1 MEPDQNKV
9 FVGGIPWETSEERLK
24 DYFKAFGDVVDAV
37 VMKDR
42 ATGRAR
48 GFGFVEFADASVAEK
63 VINEKHT
70 LDGRTVEV
78 KKAVRR
84 EEHQSHPRSS
94 NTTGGPPFGNT
105 PRSKKIFVG
114 GLASTVTEDDF
125 KNYFE
130 QFGTITDAVVMY
142 DHSTQRP
149 RGFGF
154 ITFDSE
160 EAVEKAVQKNFLE
173 LHDKT
178 VEVKKAVP
186 KEVSGRFGG
195 RGTPFSGGYGQ
206 SNSGS
211 PAPGYGGPQYL
222 PSPGGRGSFPPYVP
236 PLYGAP
242 GYGPPGMGYGVAMNG
257 GFGGPS
263 FAGGPGFPPSGGYA
277 VGYGGA
283 PGAGF
288 VGVPT
293 GYGTSGPPPSPGY
306 GNAPAGMRSPWGH
319 AGSGFTGA
327 ASPAYG
333 AAGGA
338 AGVNAYGNAGWRP
351 ASASGQSTSTASG
364 YNGGGYSAGYNDAY
378 NSNVGG
384 YSARN
389 STGGPTGYSDAYAA
403 STPYGDSSWRSGEPR
418 SSPAAPSPSASGA
431 VTDPVGYG
439 AAGRQSQRGPDA
451 RFRPYPSSGDRV
463 P

>member
-9 FVGGIPWETSEERLK
+9 FVGGIAWETSESRLK
-24 DYFKAFGDVVDAV
+24 EYFQAFGDVVQAV
-37 VMKDR
+37 VMKDKV
-42 ATGRAR
+42 TGRAR

-84 EEHQSHPRSS
+84 EEHHGHTRSS
-94 NTTGGPPFGNT
+94 SAGSSSPYGNPPRT
-105 PRSKKIFVG
+105 KKIFVG
-114 GLASTVTEDDF
+114 GLASSVTEEDF

-160 EAVEKAVQKNFLE
+160 DAVERAVQKNFLE

-186 KEVSGRFGG
+186 KEVSARFGPG
-195 RGTPFSGGYGQ
+195 RGAPYGQ
-206 SNSGS
+206 SNTGS
-211 PAPGYGGPQYL
+211 PVPGYGGPAYL
-222 PSPGGRGSFPPYVP
+222 PSPGGARGSFPPYGP
-236 PLYGAP
+236 PMYGAP

-263 FAGGPGFPPSGGYA
+263 YAGGPYPGGYA

-283 PGAGF
+283 PNY
-288 VGVPT
+288 VGVPPS
-293 GYGTSGPPPSPGY
+293 YGSSGPAASPGY
-306 GNAPAGMRSPWGH
+306 GGAPAGLRSPWGH
-319 AGSGFTGA
+319 ASSGYAGA

-333 AAGGA
+333 TGGTT
-338 AGVNAYGNAGWRP
+338 GVGAYGNAGWRP
-351 ASASGQSTSTASG
+351 GSTSGQSPTVSG
-364 YNGGGYSAGYNDAY
+364 YNNNKGYNAGYNDTAY
-378 NSNVGG
+378 NSIAGG
-384 YSARN
+384 YSGRN
-389 STGGPTGYSDAYAA
+389 STGGQAGYGDAYAA
-403 STPYGDSSWRSGEPR
+403 SSPYGDSSWRPGDR

-431 VTDPVGYG
+431 GTDSVGYG
-439 AAGRQSQRGPDA
+439 VTGRQPQRGSDA
-451 RFRPYPSSGDRV
+451 RFRPYPASAADRV